1 MNIQEIERKPYYDS
15 TTYDKDF
22 CKKKL
27 LEMVLSSPGFDM
39 DSKSLRYF
47 KTVITN
53 KEFIDNIKKVSIAF
67 KNMGVEDS
75 DLIFMFMLNTPEF
88 AYSFY
93 ALNNIGAVCEWFN
106 PNGVTPE
113 LVRRMIN
120 ENNVKYMVI
129 SDVLYDIVKEAVK
142 GTNIERVV
150 VNSIRDSFDVFT
162 DIAYS
167 LEVLGINK
175 LINSNAV
182 NKIESN
188 EKFYLLKQKIDKLKS
203 YAYAKKIPYKAS
215 FHIDTDKSDI
225 FISWDDFIKKYY
237 RKSNEI
243 SVPYDD
249 EKITTIVHTGGTTGP
264 VKRIGMTDYQPNSF
278 VYKTTLMPLNMQYG
292 DSFCQLVP
300 PMVGWSLSGFHMSN
314 YYNML
319 TNLIPSYD
327 KAEFVDVLLKYK
339 SNHYFTV
346 PAFVKTI
353 IDNPRLDG
361 KDLSFIKAIN
371 HGGEAMSKD
380 EDIAIDETLK
390 KHNCNVNNRF
400 GFGQNEEF
408 GCFTVNIDLKDFPK
422 DYACC
427 GVPMIGNEIIIVDA
441 SSGKILDNGLN
452 NKNEYNV
459 GEIWIHGDTVM
470 EGYYGEDSKLN
481 DISFREYNGKR
492 FFNTGDQGY
501 IDDNGK
507 LWFQGRN
514 SRIIRTQIG
523 KVFAP
528 VLEEIIQNFDE
539 VKECCVVGAPHPTN
553 DKTPSCHIILKDN
566 YYELPET
573 EFLKTVNNLIA
584 KIELA
589 VKELYECYIPGT
601 YNFSKRE
608 FPLTDFGKVSFT
620 KLEEEDM
627 KEYESKGKILLPK
640 IRYKL

>member
-1 MNIQEIERKPYYDS
+1 MNIEQIKKTSYYN
-15 TTYDKDF
+15 TIAYDKDF
-22 CKKKL
+22 SKKKL
-27 LEMVLSSPGFDM
+27 LEMVLSSPGFKL

-47 KTVITN
+47 KTIITN
-53 KEFIDNIKKVSIAF
+53 QEFIDNIRKTSIAF
-67 KNMGVEDS
+67 KNMGVKDN
-75 DLIFMFMLNTPEF
+75 DLVFMFMLNTPEF
-88 AYSFY
+88 AYSYY

-113 LVRRMIN
+113 LIRKMIN

-129 SDVLYDIVKEAVK
+129 SDVLYDIVKEGVK

-150 VNSIRDSFDVFT
+150 VNSLRDSFDFFT
-162 DIAYS
+162 DMAYS
-167 LEVLGINK
+167 LEVFGINK
-175 LINSNAV
+175 LLESKIIE
-182 NKIESN
+182 KIESS
-188 EKFYLLKQKIDKLKS
+188 EKFDLLQQKVNKLKS
-203 YAYAKKIPYKAS
+203 YAYSKKIPFKAS
-215 FHIDTDKSDI
+215 FHIEKEKSSI
-225 FISWDDFIKKYY
+225 FVSWDDFINEYY
-237 RKSNEI
+237 RDEEI
-243 SVPYDD
+243 LYVPY
-249 EKITTIVHTGGTTGP
+249 EESKITTIVHTGGTTGP

-327 KAEFVDVLLKYK
+327 KSEFVDILLKYK

-353 IDNPRLDG
+353 IDNPKLEG

-371 HGGEAMSKD
+371 HGGEAMTKS
-380 EDIAIDETLK
+380 EDIAIDRELQ
-390 KHNCNVNNRF
+390 KHNCSVKNRF

-408 GCFTVNIDLKDFPK
+408 GCFTVNIDLEDFQK

-441 SSGKILDNGLN
+441 VSGKILDNGLN
-452 NKNEYNV
+452 CESKYNI
-459 GEIWIHGDTVM
+459 GEIWLYGDTVM
-470 EGYYGEDSKLN
+470 QGYYGEDSKLN
-481 DISFREYNGKR
+481 ENVFREYNGKR

-501 IDDNGK
+501 IDEKGK

-528 VLEEIIQNFDE
+528 VLEEIIQRFEE
-539 VKECCVVGAPHPTN
+539 VKQCCVVGAPHPTN
-553 DKTPSCHIILKDN
+553 DKMPSCHIILKDS
-566 YYELPET
+566 YYELDEK
-573 EFLKTVNNLIA
+573 EFLEIINKLII

-589 VKELYECYIPGT
+589 VRELYECYVPGT

-620 KLEEEDM
+620 KLEEEDIL
-627 KEYESKGKILLPK
+627 EYENNGKVLLPK
-640 IRYKL
+640 VRYKL